1 MCGRFLNT
9 HPSREIA
16 LAFKAILDR
25 TARES
30 FATWNIAPSQPIR
43 AVRAGEDGAGG
54 RELVALRWG
63 FVPSWSKA
71 PDDGPRPI
79 NARAETVATS
89 GAFRGA
95 FARRRCIVPASGFYE
110 WQKVEGQRTKQP
122 FAIVPTNED
131 EMFAFAG
138 VWERWGDELETCAII
153 TTSPNAVM
161 KPIHDRMP
169 AILSGSAVDE
179 WLDPVSTP
187 ERLGALLGPSDPG
200 SMRAYPVSRH
210 VNSPAHDDQACL
222 APDVPGGPATPAP
235 GAPESPYDDGLL
247 F

>member
-16 LAFKAILDR
+16 RAFRVMMDRLAQ
-25 TARES
+25 ES

-43 AVRAGEDGAGG
+43 AVRVGEDGDRS

-89 GAFRGA
+89 GAFRSA
-95 FARRRCIVPASGFYE
+95 FARRRCVIPASGFYE
-110 WQKVEGQRTKQP
+110 WRRIEGQRTKQP
-122 FAIVPTNED
+122 FAIVPTSD
-131 EMFAFAG
+131 DGLFAFAG
-138 VWERWGDELETCAII
+138 VWERWGDDLETCAII
-153 TTSPNAVM
+153 TTAPNAVM

-169 AILSGSAVDE
+169 AILGADAIDA
-179 WLDPVSTP
+179 WLDPDAP
-187 ERLGALLGPSDPG
+187 KDRLAEVLGPSDPAG
-200 SMRAYPVSRH
+200 MRAYPVSRH
-210 VNSPAHDDQACL
+210 VNTPAHDDPRCL
-222 APDVPGGPATPAP
+222 EPVAEENSDGG
-235 GAPESPYDDGLL
+235 GL
-247 F
+247 FQGH

>member
-9 HPSREIA
+9 HPSHEIA

-30 FATWNIAPSQPIR
+30 FARWNIAPSQPIR

-63 FVPSWSKA
+63 FVPSWSKGS
-71 PDDGPRPI
+71 DDGPRPI
-79 NARAETVATS
+79 NARAETVAIS
-89 GAFRGA
+89 GAFRSA

-110 WQKVEGQRTKQP
+110 WQKLEGQRTKQP

-153 TTSPNAVM
+153 TTAPNAVM

-169 AILSGSAVDE
+169 AILSGAAVDE
-179 WLDPVSTP
+179 WLDPASAP
-187 ERLGALLGPSDPG
+187 ERLSAMLGPSDPSG
-200 SMRAYPVSRH
+200 MRAFPVSRH
-210 VNSPAHDDQACL
+210 VNSPAHDDPNCL
-222 APDVPGGPATPAP
+222 IPFDADGPRPPDD
-235 GAPESPYDDGLL
+235 EGLL